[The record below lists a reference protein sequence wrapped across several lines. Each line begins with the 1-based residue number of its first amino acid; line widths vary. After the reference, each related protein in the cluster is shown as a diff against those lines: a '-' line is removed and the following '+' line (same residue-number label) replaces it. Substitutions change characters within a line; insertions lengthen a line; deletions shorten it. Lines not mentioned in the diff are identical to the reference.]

1 MKTKASPTSLLLFQ
15 QQPAGGVDEGYNGES
30 GDYWWMTCYIFY
42 KKIKK
47 KKIGVYKCQV
57 HKVTKFIMRTHYIY
71 LTKRTKM

>member
-42 KKIKK
+42 TKK
-47 KKIGVYKCQV
+47 KKKLGSINANIKWQNSLWELIIA
-57 HKVTKFIMRTHYIY
+57 T
-71 LTKRTKM
+71 

>member
-42 KKIKK
+42 TQKK
-47 KKIGVYKCQV
+47 KKNWGLQ
-57 HKVTKFIMRTHYIY
+57 MPRT
-71 LTKRTKM
+71 

>member
-15 QQPAGGVDEGYNGES
+15 QLPTGGVDEGYNGES

-47 KKIGVYKCQV
+47 KKNWG
-57 HKVTKFIMRTHYIY
+57 
-71 LTKRTKM
+71 L

>member
-42 KKIKK
+42 TKK
-47 KKIGVYKCQV
+47 KKKKKLGSINANIKWQNSLWELIIA
-57 HKVTKFIMRTHYIY
+57 T
-71 LTKRTKM
+71 